1 MRCALIQLNPKVGD
15 IMANCKRIVTALE
28 KAANMGARLCV
39 LPEMAITGYPP
50 RDLLLYPAF
59 IREAE
64 DAGERLS
71 KVSGS
76 LGLTVIVGS
85 IGHNPDKKGNLLYNQ
100 ALVLDGGNIIST
112 YAKRL
117 LPTYDVFDEARYFEA
132 GIKPLVIA
140 KDGIRFAVTICEDI
154 WNDEAFWPHPL
165 YKLDPLDDHPPF
177 DVLMNLSA
185 SPFSVGK
192 QKQREEMLKALAIKY
207 STQVLYANQ
216 VGANDELIFD
226 GRSSYFGR
234 DGSLVGRAEPFSED
248 ILIVDLINP
257 EKEGENGESKIANDD
272 FSPESETWEA
282 LSLGV
287 KDYCNKNGLKSVCLG
302 LSGGIDSAL
311 TAAIAVNS
319 VGKENVHGLIMPS
332 PYSSD
337 HSVKDALDLANNLE
351 LGFID
356 KLPIRSAMNAFG
368 EILSP
373 VFKDF
378 PIDATEENIQARIR
392 GVMLMGIANKFGRML
407 LTTGNKSEI
416 SVGYCTIYGDMCG
429 ALAVIGDLY
438 KTEVFRLARWIN
450 KDKELIPQSTL
461 TKPPS
466 AELRPNQID
475 QDSLP
480 PYELL
485 DAILVDLLENRKN
498 PEELALNGK
507 YPPEI
512 VKRVGTLVKSGEF
525 KRRQAA
531 PVLKITSQ
539 AFGVGWRMPI
549 SCRSIFSPK

>member
-1 MRCALIQLNPKVGD
+1 MKCALIQLNPKVGD
-15 IMANCKRIVTALE
+15 ITGNYDRIIGALE
-28 KAANMGARLCV
+28 DAARLGAELCL

-71 KVSGS
+71 RVAES
-76 LGLTVIVGS
+76 LGLTVVLGS
-85 IGHNPDKKGNLLYNQ
+85 IGNNPDKKGHPLYNK
-100 ALVLDGGNIIST
+100 ALVLDEGRIAHIYS
-112 YAKRL
+112 KRL

-132 GIKPLVIA
+132 GDKPLVI
-140 KDGIRFAVTICEDI
+140 KKGGYNLAVTICEDI

-165 YKLDPLDDHPPF
+165 YKTDPLEDHPPF
-177 DVLMNLSA
+177 DVLINLSA

-192 QKQREEMLKALAIKY
+192 QRQREEMLKALAIKY
-207 STQVLYANQ
+207 DSVVLYVNQ
-216 VGANDELIFD
+216 TGANDELIFD
-226 GRSSYFGR
+226 GRSSFFWK
-234 DGSLVGRAEPFSED
+234 DGSLIARALPFKED
-248 ILIVDLINP
+248 ILLIDLKNP
-257 EKEGENGESKIANDD
+257 EKEIKEDD
-272 FSPESETWEA
+272 FSPESETWRA

-287 KDYCNKNGLKSVCLG
+287 SDYCLKNGLSSAVIG

-311 TAAIAVNS
+311 TAAIAANS
-319 VGKENVHGLIMPS
+319 LGKDKVQGLIMPS

-337 HSVKDALDLANNLE
+337 HSVKDAEDLAINLG
-351 LGFID
+351 LGLMD
-356 KLPIRSAMNAFG
+356 KLPIKRAMDAFG

-373 VFKDF
+373 VFKDL
-378 PIDATEENIQARIR
+378 PPDAAEENIQARIR
-392 GVMLMGIANKFGRML
+392 GVLLMGVANKFGRVL

-438 KTEVFRLARWIN
+438 KTEVFRLARWLNRDGVI
-450 KDKELIPQSTL
+450 IPVSTIE
-461 TKPPS
+461 KPPS
-466 AELRPNQID
+466 AELRPGQTD

-485 DAILVDLLENRKN
+485 DAILVELLEARKS
-498 PEELALNGK
+498 PEELIGSGRFDPKVVL
-507 YPPEI
+507 
-512 VKRVGTLVKSGEF
+512 RVGSLVKSAEF

-531 PVLKITSQ
+531 PVLKITGQ

-549 SCRSIFSPK
+549 SCESILKREKK